1 MALIIEKA
9 KPTLTRVELY
19 LSTFISR
26 RNNDLREANYQSQR
40 EEGKDEVRGK
50 TDLFDMQIQTQK
62 NVALNGPGGQSEREE
77 GRQTLPLESGGI

>member
-1 MALIIEKA
+1 MIQRTEAERLALIIEKA

-40 EEGKDEVRGK
+40 GEGKNRFV
-50 TDLFDMQIQTQK
+50 
-62 NVALNGPGGQSEREE
+62 
-77 GRQTLPLESGGI
+77 